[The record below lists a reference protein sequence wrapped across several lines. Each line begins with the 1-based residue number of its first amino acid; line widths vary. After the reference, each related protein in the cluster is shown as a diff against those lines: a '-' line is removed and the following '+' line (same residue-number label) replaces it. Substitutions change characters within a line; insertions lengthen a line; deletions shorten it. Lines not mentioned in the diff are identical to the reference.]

1 MCYMYMYEC
10 MQVGTTSTMLHDGI
24 QCMYM
29 CTLFYIICSNHIF
42 MLLIEDK
49 KELRPCKHVSVTDL
63 HYSVLD
69 VHARGTYMYI
79 YNVMYVYT
87 SLVDCR

>member
-1 MCYMYMYEC
+1 
-10 MQVGTTSTMLHDGI
+10 
-24 QCMYM
+24 
-29 CTLFYIICSNHIF
+29 

-79 YNVMYVYT
+79 YNVMYIYT
-87 SLVDCR
+87 SLVECR